1 MIDRADEPTYHPS
14 DDLLERL
21 EREGWI
27 ARYYEVR
34 NGFINRGHTDEEWRD
49 HFFDTLK
56 EMASAIDGLTLDE
69 VEALLQPR
77 ESHECYREL
86 GLTKADLARDS

>member
-1 MIDRADEPTYHPS
+1 
-14 DDLLERL
+14 LLESL

-27 ARYYEVR
+27 ARYYGVR
-34 NGFINRGHTDEEWRD
+34 NGFIDRGHTEEEWRD

-69 VEALLQPR
+69 VEALLQSRKSR
-77 ESHECYREL
+77 EMTAVSAL
-86 GLTKADLARDS
+86 D